1 MKVFIAGV
9 VIYFA
14 LASSVSAGGLPA
26 NPWTTSNNTVKI
38 NKTDSKQR
46 KNQDDA
52 YQLQAQMI
60 AEMERQN
67 EIIRQRQ
74 AARRKAEA
82 EASQRA
88 AAAQNSDSEGSFF
101 EKISAFL
108 ADDDSQNSAKPRPVP
123 TNDSDMFDMEW
134 LQGYDDLKRN
144 TEQSFNKVKR
154 NFDALTNIDIEKT
167 IDDTLKS
174 LQ

>member
-1 MKVFIAGV
+1 MKVFIAGL

-14 LASSVSAGGLPA
+14 LANSVSAGGLPA

-38 NKTDSKQR
+38 NKTDGEQR
-46 KNQDDA
+46 KNQYDA
-52 YQLQAQMI
+52 YQKQAQMI

-82 EASQRA
+82 EASQQA
-88 AAAQNSDSEGSFF
+88 AAAQNSDSGSGFF

-108 ADDDSQNSAKPRPVP
+108 ADDDSQNSAKPRPMP